1 MLQPHST
8 HLGRIVITP
17 SPRPKEC
24 QKKRYSSQLQSR
36 HFVIKVDRKS
46 KMVPL
51 GLLCILLMA
60 GSITATAVPKPD
72 YSQVIAQAACSGVIG
87 AESAYIWA
95 VPRDCTATGDGM
107 TCNQVCRVHQRTLLD
122 QTSSRRP
129 HVFCF
134 DAFQLHF
141 IRTSETGYT
150 KTYHYG
156 GVQGCSWRA
165 NHCGPNFCCC
175 RTPY

>member
-1 MLQPHST
+1 MSYVP
-8 HLGRIVITP
+8 
-17 SPRPKEC
+17 PKS
-24 QKKRYSSQLQSR
+24 QNLSQLR
-36 HFVIKVDRKS
+36 LRYHLTKADPLK
-46 KMVPL
+46 KKANMVLL
-51 GLLCILLMA
+51 GLLGIFLFTA
-60 GSITATAVPKPD
+60 GSTTASAVPRPD

-95 VPRDCTATGDGM
+95 VPRDCSATGDGM
-107 TCNQVCRVHQRTLLD
+107 TCDQVCQEHQRTLLD

-141 IRTSETGYT
+141 IRTFEMDYT
-150 KTYHYG
+150 KTYHYQR
-156 GVQGCSWRA
+156 VQGCSWRA
-165 NHCGPNFCCC
+165 NHCGPNYCCC